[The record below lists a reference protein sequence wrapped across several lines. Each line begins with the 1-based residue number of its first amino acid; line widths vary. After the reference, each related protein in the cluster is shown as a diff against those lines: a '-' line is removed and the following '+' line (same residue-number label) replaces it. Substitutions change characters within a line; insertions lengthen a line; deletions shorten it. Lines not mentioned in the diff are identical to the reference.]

1 MLDSQLL
8 AELQEY
14 VATYTNCEFMYLP
27 EEFAR
32 QELYHKTKSLK
43 SQAPVA
49 YLPCEY
55 LPGELVGFIENE
67 REPTFSQTLL
77 DLIDKKGMRDADV
90 YKKAGIDRRHFSK
103 IRSRPDYRIRK
114 NTVLALALALKL
126 DCEETEMLLRT
137 AGYSLSPSDISDL
150 VIRFF
155 LEKKIYDLQIV
166 NEALHY
172 FRLKPLSLFNSMY
185 HQS

>member
-1 MLDSQLL
+1 MLYSQLL

-14 VATYTNCEFMYLP
+14 VATYTNCDFMYLP

-32 QELYHKTKSLK
+32 RELYHKIEAPQLK
-43 SQAPVA
+43 APVA
-49 YLPCEY
+49 EFPCEH

-67 REPTFSQTLL
+67 REPTFSQKLL

-126 DCEETEMLLRT
+126 DCAETEMLLRA
-137 AGYSLSPSDISDL
+137 AGYSLSPSDKSDL

-155 LEKKIYDLQIV
+155 LEKKIYDLQTV

-172 FRLKPLSLFNSMY
+172 FRLKPLSAAAE
-185 HQS
+185 